1 MAQLDDMRL
10 VQDFALRGSEEA
22 FTALLD
28 RHIKLVYSV
37 ALRYV
42 GDAQKAE
49 DIAQSVFLLL
59 AQKGP
64 RLRRNTLISGWL
76 YRAARL
82 VAIRL
87 RRSEMRREQREQE
100 AVMQSINNPEA
111 DPAESPWEELAPLL
125 DDAMDRLGEI
135 ERNAVLLRYF
145 EGLPLAQVAAKLD
158 LKEAAVRKQVSRALE
173 KLRHYFAKK
182 GVSVPVGSLAGAI
195 ERNALQPVPAGC
207 VAAVAAVGLAK
218 GAGASATV
226 LGLVEATSQLLTW
239 MKAKMTAAMA
249 GAALLAAGTATIA
262 VRELAQ
268 PDEPPQL
275 TGTWRIEGE
284 ARDLVAPSSATPQ
297 MVTKFVITL
306 AGSGGWHAQLL
317 PSQQPSPTSE
327 MDFDGTNL
335 FAAERGFGGTRMMG
349 GRQVGYSDLITLEPG
364 PTRNLSPLLAAMWWG
379 LLSQSVLGQEG
390 EWSGPSFMMPEE
402 EIPSHTRQTLSSRR
416 MRIGLESSDLHI
428 DEAPGRIIARDYTL
442 RTVESGQTNG
452 VLYPKLIRVT
462 SLSPDNTPAAIY
474 EVACSKVE
482 PTEPRRS
489 YRPEFRGPTLIRDM
503 RQRGEMVQYVATNW
517 ASIPGNTRLASQ
529 QPDATSTHLG
539 LRPMPL
545 PPIRRT
551 RSTPPPLMQVAGSS
565 APPPPLG
572 RTPSATPWFMLGVA
586 GASSWL
592 ARSLFVR
599 LR

>member
-100 AVMQSINNPEA
+100 AVMQSIKEYFETEVQLFNRIPFDRVDA
-111 DPAESPWEELAPLL
+111 V
-125 DDAMDRLGEI
+125 AMDRLGEI

-207 VAAVAAVGLAK
+207 VAA
-218 GAGASATV
+218 
-226 LGLVEATSQLLTW
+226 
-239 MKAKMTAAMA
+239 
-249 GAALLAAGTATIA
+249 
-262 VRELAQ
+262 
-268 PDEPPQL
+268 
-275 TGTWRIEGE
+275 
-284 ARDLVAPSSATPQ
+284 PS
-297 MVTKFVITL
+297 
-306 AGSGGWHAQLL
+306 
-317 PSQQPSPTSE
+317 
-327 MDFDGTNL
+327 
-335 FAAERGFGGTRMMG
+335 
-349 GRQVGYSDLITLEPG
+349 
-364 PTRNLSPLLAAMWWG
+364 
-379 LLSQSVLGQEG
+379 
-390 EWSGPSFMMPEE
+390 
-402 EIPSHTRQTLSSRR
+402 
-416 MRIGLESSDLHI
+416 
-428 DEAPGRIIARDYTL
+428 
-442 RTVESGQTNG
+442 
-452 VLYPKLIRVT
+452 
-462 SLSPDNTPAAIY
+462 
-474 EVACSKVE
+474 C
-482 PTEPRRS
+482 
-489 YRPEFRGPTLIRDM
+489 
-503 RQRGEMVQYVATNW
+503 W
-517 ASIPGNTRLASQ
+517 ASTKKP
-529 QPDATSTHLG
+529 
-539 LRPMPL
+539 
-545 PPIRRT
+545 
-551 RSTPPPLMQVAGSS
+551 
-565 APPPPLG
+565 
-572 RTPSATPWFMLGVA
+572 
-586 GASSWL
+586 
-592 ARSLFVR
+592 
-599 LR
+599 